1 MGSSSVG
8 GSAWHRVTLQRTVVI
23 WVTTAVCVQPHEMST
38 TRFFIRL
45 GTSRGRGTT
54 RSVNL
59 PSPSLPLPALLW
71 TPDHT
76 PTSAGSST
84 KSRPAGAAKPTAAA
98 YPQTNTRPSA
108 FTTAV
113 CAYPHA
119 TRTSW
124 RRKSAQQPSRRLVS
138 RHTARCSPTARTHNV
153 PETCQTSAR
162 AWALAQMAHRVR
174 RRRSGAR
181 DRTGPR
187 N

>member
-1 MGSSSVG
+1 MASRH
-8 GSAWHRVTLQRTVVI
+8 SATYSGDLGDHSC
-23 WVTTAVCVQPHEMST
+23 VCAA
-38 TRFFIRL
+38 TRD
-45 GTSRGRGTT
+45 
-54 RSVNL
+54 VHH
-59 PSPSLPLPALLW
+59 ALLYQAGHKSW
-71 TPDHT
+71 SRYNALCQPPQPEPPIASIAVDTTDHT

-162 AWALAQMAHRVR
+162 AWALAQTAHHVR